1 MVDRSPLSRGEA
13 AFPALANACCAMR
26 PPFSVRSS
34 TAVTGHYWTDTL
46 ERPVLIPHPTLA
58 GTSSPILDNF
68 LQHSIVGLV
77 KPLILREKKTLIP
90 TPHFPPDHLV
100 SLFTFF
106 MN

>member
-46 ERPVLIPHPTLA
+46 ERSVLIPHPTLA
-58 GTSSPILDNF
+58 GTSSPMLDNF

-77 KPLILREKKTLIP
+77 KPLILREKKLP
-90 TPHFPPDHLV
+90 
-100 SLFTFF
+100 
-106 MN
+106 